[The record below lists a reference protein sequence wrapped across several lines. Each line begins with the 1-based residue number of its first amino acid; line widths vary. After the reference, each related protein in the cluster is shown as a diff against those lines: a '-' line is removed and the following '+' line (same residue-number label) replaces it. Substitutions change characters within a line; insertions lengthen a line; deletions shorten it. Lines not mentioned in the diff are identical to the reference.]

1 MKIDAPLLGS
11 SLAVAAGLAR
21 SHEAAGFDGVF
32 TFDGPH
38 DPFSS
43 LALAAEHT
51 DLDIATGVAIALARS
66 PMTVAQVAHDL
77 QSFSGGRFTLGLGS
91 QVRAHVEHRFSMS
104 WTRPVSR
111 MKEFVAALRA
121 IFACWNDDAPLR
133 FEGEFYSHTLMPPLL
148 RPSPCEFGAPPI
160 LLAGVG
166 RAMLEAAGEVADGC
180 VLHPFHSQRY
190 LDVFALPAIAAG
202 RERRSDGPAWPALA
216 AGPGRPI
223 DDAATSFGL
232 VAQVLVVTGAD
243 DAEMNS
249 AREAVRAQIA
259 FYASTPAY
267 RPVLEAEG
275 NGDLQV
281 ELRSLTK
288 QGRWSEM
295 SVLVDDAMLERFAVV
310 GTPGDAGR
318 ELRRRYAGVATRV
331 AIATPML
338 LSEKAAAMLVA
349 AFHKKNGV

>member
-1 MKIDAPLLGS
+1 VKIDAPLLGS
-11 SLAVAAGLAR
+11 PLASAAGLAR
-21 SHEAAGFDGVF
+21 DHAAAGFDGVF

-51 DLDIATGVAIALARS
+51 SLDIATGVAIALARN

-77 QSFSGGRFTLGLGS
+77 HSFSGGRFTLGLGS
-91 QVRAHVEHRFSMS
+91 QVRAHVEHRFSMP
-104 WTRPVSR
+104 WQRPVSR

-148 RPSPCEFGAPPI
+148 RPSPCAHGAPPI

-166 RAMLEAAGEVADGC
+166 RAMLEAAGEAADGC
-180 VLHPFHSQRY
+180 VLHPFHSRRY
-190 LDVFALPAIAAG
+190 LDEFALPAIAAG
-202 RERRSDGPAWPALA
+202 RSRRGDAPAADF
-216 AGPGRPI
+216 RI
-223 DDAATSFGL
+223 
-232 VAQVLVVTGAD
+232 VAQVLVVTGAGG
-243 DAEMNS
+243 AELDS
-249 AREAVRAQIA
+249 AREAVRAQLA

-275 NGDLQV
+275 NGDMQV
-281 ELRSLTK
+281 ELRRLTK

-295 SVLVDDAMLERFAVV
+295 AALVDDSMLERCAVV
-310 GTPGDAGR
+310 GEPAQAGR
-318 ELRRRYAGVATRV
+318 ELRQRYRRV
-331 AIATPML
+331 ASRVAVATPML
-338 LSEKAAAMLVA
+338 LSADAAAALVA
-349 AFHKKNGV
+349 GFREG